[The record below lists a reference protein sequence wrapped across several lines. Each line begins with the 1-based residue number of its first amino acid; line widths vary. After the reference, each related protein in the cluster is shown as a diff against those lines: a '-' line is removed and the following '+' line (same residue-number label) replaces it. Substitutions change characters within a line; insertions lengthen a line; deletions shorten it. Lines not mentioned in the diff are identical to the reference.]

1 MFLDLWIT
9 SEVGNLV
16 LIYMRSFFKDS
27 YFATAT
33 AVIINVHFSITCLP
47 LSYSSPSTTLC
58 IITVTH
64 RKSEGGDR
72 MCVWANRGA
81 RARVCVWA
89 ACVVN
94 VCKLTNLCLFVCLCK
109 IWCTCACI
117 LRVCLL
123 TRANLRASAW
133 MCVCVCAIVGSVRGG
148 FGVGVVSSVHQKL
161 KLVRL
166 PYFLMEPPDVIAAN
180 PHHVIWL
187 NSTVHNPFSHLT
199 NQINQ
204 SLSTTTAFPLRHPL
218 LHTTSA
224 PCDVLHW

>member
-81 RARVCVWA
+81 RARVCVSSVCRECVLVNEPVFICVSMQNMVHMCLYLA
-89 ACVVN
+89 CLSAHTCESACVCVD
-94 VCKLTNLCLFVCLCK
+94 V
-109 IWCTCACI
+109 
-117 LRVCLL
+117 
-123 TRANLRASAW
+123 
-133 MCVCVCAIVGSVRGG
+133 CVCVCDCWVCEGG

-180 PHHVIWL
+180 PHHVI
-187 NSTVHNPFSHLT
+187 
-199 NQINQ
+199 
-204 SLSTTTAFPLRHPL
+204 
-218 LHTTSA
+218 
-224 PCDVLHW
+224 

>member
-123 TRANLRASAW
+123 THANLRASAW
-133 MCVCVCAIVGSVRGG
+133 MCVRVCDCWVCEGGVRGG
-148 FGVGVVSSVHQKL
+148 CCVQCPPKAKTCQASILPDGTSWRYSCKPSSC
-161 KLVRL
+161 
-166 PYFLMEPPDVIAAN
+166 D
-180 PHHVIWL
+180 
-187 NSTVHNPFSHLT
+187 LT
-199 NQINQ
+199 Q
-204 SLSTTTAFPLRHPL
+204 LDCP
-218 LHTTSA
+218 
-224 PCDVLHW
+224 